1 MVLVV
6 FGGADRDRC
15 MALERYISSRERTM
29 GRKRLFD
36 GDCSIVLLWSLS
48 RVYGSGQY
56 YDQME
61 ARLRERSE
69 REEI

>member
-1 MVLVV
+1 MILLSC
-6 FGGADRDRC
+6 GRADRDIC

-36 GDCSIVLLWSLS
+36 GDCSIVLLWLLS
-48 RVYGSGQY
+48 RVYGGGQY

-61 ARLRERSE
+61 TRVRERSE